1 VICIRLNPKK
11 LKKIYYYKKAL
22 AFEFT
27 AMVSMTV
34 SNKLSSCTSNQ
45 EIASWVEANISGL
58 SSSESAMIRHALNYS
73 LQLYAD
79 QTLPSGEPVTR
90 HMLSTAEILFK
101 LKVDSDTLA
110 AGILHSIA
118 NYQDDYIEKLQS
130 EFSPMITHLVDGVQ
144 RISRIQAFRTQP
156 DTAKYGAQIEI
167 LRKMLLAMAEDIR
180 VVIII
185 LASRVQ
191 TIRYA
196 VANEIPGRNGIAR
209 ETLDIFA
216 PLANRLGL
224 WQIKWELEDL
234 SLRIIEPAR
243 YKKIARLL
251 EETRDRREQYI
262 AQVVAELR
270 HELQQASIRA
280 EVTGRPKHIY
290 SIHKKM
296 KHKDLDFSEIYDA
309 RAVRILVD
317 DIKNCY
323 AALGTVHN
331 LWTPIPKEFDDY
343 IAKPKGNNYRSLHT
357 AVTGPENKVLEVQ
370 IRTHEMHRHAELGV
384 AAHWRYKEGTRRDAR
399 YEEKITWLRQIL
411 DWKNDV
417 SDAGELAGHFKTALF
432 EDSVYVLTP
441 QGNVVALPKGSTP
454 VDFAY
459 HVHTELGHRCR
470 GAKVDGVI
478 VSLDYPL
485 QNAQQVEIILAKQG
499 GPSRDWLNPALGYLK
514 SHRAR
519 SKARQWFNRQKL
531 ESTLAQ
537 GKTIVEKM
545 LQRHGMTAFGL
556 DKFAAEFH
564 FTRLNDF
571 LLAVAKGDI
580 NNRQL
585 ETALNSQAE
594 PTTEQPDLLASKK
607 MIVRPTTQQTGNNI
621 FVVGVDNLLTVLAK
635 CCKPAPPDTIVGF
648 VSARGRGI
656 MIHRQDCRNL
666 SRLSNESTQRL
677 VEVDWGSLND
687 KRFPVDVIIEAHD
700 RQWLLRDI
708 TDILSREKI
717 NVITFNAQ
725 SRHHAK
731 ATIQLTVEVRSVAQL
746 YRALELI
753 KGIPDIISAVR
764 K

>member
-1 VICIRLNPKK
+1 
-11 LKKIYYYKKAL
+11 
-22 AFEFT
+22 
-27 AMVSMTV
+27 M
-34 SNKLSSCTSNQ
+34 
-45 EIASWVEANISGL
+45 EANISGFA
-58 SSSESAMIRHALNYS
+58 SNEGAMLKRALNYS
-73 LQLYAD
+73 LQLCAD
-79 QTLPSGEPVTR
+79 QKLPSGEPVAR
-90 HMLSTAEILFK
+90 HMLGTAKILIA
-101 LKVDSDTLA
+101 LRVDSDTLA
-110 AGILHSIA
+110 AGILHAIVS
-118 NYQDDYIEKLQS
+118 YQDGYVEKLQS
-130 EFSPMITHLVDGVQ
+130 EFSHMIAHLVDGVQ
-144 RISRIQAFRTQP
+144 RIRRIQAFRIKP
-156 DTAKYGAQIEI
+156 GTAKHGAQIEV

-191 TIRYA
+191 TIRYT
-196 VANEIPGRNGIAR
+196 VANEVPGRTEIAHQ
-209 ETLDIFA
+209 TLDIFA

-224 WQIKWELEDL
+224 WQVKWELEDL
-234 SLRIIEPAR
+234 SLRIIEPVR

-251 EETRDRREQYI
+251 EETRARREQYI
-262 AQVVAELR
+262 ALVIAELR
-270 HELQQASIRA
+270 QELQQANIHA
-280 EVTGRPKHIY
+280 EVSGRPKHIY

-296 KHKDLDFSEIYDA
+296 KQKDLDFSEIYDA

-323 AALGTVHN
+323 AALGIVHN

-343 IAKPKGNNYRSLHT
+343 IAKPKGNSYRSLHT
-357 AVTGPENKVLEVQ
+357 AVTGPENKVVEVQ
-370 IRTHEMHRHAELGV
+370 IRTYEMHRHAELGV

-411 DWKNDV
+411 DWRNDV
-417 SDAGELAGHFKTALF
+417 SDTGKLAGHFKTALF

-454 VDFAY
+454 IDFAY
-459 HVHTELGHRCR
+459 HVHTDLGHRCR

-485 QNAQQVEIILAKQG
+485 QNAQQVEIIPAKQG

-519 SKARQWFNRQKL
+519 SKARQWFNHQKL
-531 ESTLAQ
+531 ETTLSQ
-537 GKTIVEKM
+537 GKMIVEKM

-556 DKFAAEFH
+556 DKLAAEFH

-571 LLAVAKGDI
+571 FLAVAKGDI

-585 ETALNSQAE
+585 ETALYSQTK
-594 PTTEQPDLLASKK
+594 PTTAQPDLLVSKK
-607 MIVRPTTQQTGNNI
+607 IITRPTSQQTGNNI
-621 FVVGVDNLLTVLAK
+621 FIVGVDNLLTVLAK
-635 CCKPAPPDTIVGF
+635 CCKPVPPDTIVGF

-656 MIHRQDCRNL
+656 MIHRQDCHNL

-677 VEVDWGSLND
+677 VEADWGSLND
-687 KRFPVDVIIEAHD
+687 KRYPVDVMIEAHD

-708 TDILSREKI
+708 TDILSRKKI
-717 NVITFNAQ
+717 NVVAINAQ
-725 SRHHAK
+725 SRHAK
-731 ATIQLTVEVRSVAQL
+731 AMIKLTLEVRSVTQL
-746 YRALELI
+746 NRALELI
-753 KGIPDIISAVR
+753 KGIAGMISAVR

>member
-1 VICIRLNPKK
+1 
-11 LKKIYYYKKAL
+11 
-22 AFEFT
+22 
-27 AMVSMTV
+27 MVSTTV
-34 SNKLSSCTSNQ
+34 SKTSSSRISDQ
-45 EIASWVEANISGL
+45 EIASWVDSNISGL
-58 SSSESAMIRHALNYS
+58 SSNESALLRHALNYS
-73 LQLYAD
+73 LQRCTD
-79 QTLPSGEPVTR
+79 QKLSSGEPVIR
-90 HMLSTAEILFK
+90 HMLGTAEVLIALR
-101 LKVDSDTLA
+101 VDSDTLA
-110 AGILHSIA
+110 AGILHCIA
-118 NYQDDYIEKLQS
+118 DYQNDYIKKLQP
-130 EFSPMITHLVDGVQ
+130 EFSPTIAHLVEGVQ
-144 RISRIQAFRTQP
+144 RIRRIQAFQP
-156 DTAKYGAQIEI
+156 KPATTKHSAQIEF
-167 LRKMLLAMAEDIR
+167 LRKMLLSMAEDIR
-180 VVIII
+180 VVFII

-191 TIRYA
+191 TMRYTVAHA
-196 VANEIPGRNGIAR
+196 VSGRTEIAR
-209 ETLDIFA
+209 GTLDIFA

-251 EETRDRREQYI
+251 EETRARREQYI
-262 AQVVAELR
+262 ALVVAELR
-270 HELQQASIRA
+270 QVLQQANIHA
-280 EVTGRPKHIY
+280 EVSGRPKHIY

-296 KHKDLDFSEIYDA
+296 KQKDLDFSEIYDA

-323 AALGTVHN
+323 AALGIVHN

-357 AVTGPENKVLEVQ
+357 AVTGPENKVVEVQ
-370 IRTHEMHRHAELGV
+370 IRTYEMHRHAELGV

-417 SDAGELAGHFKTALF
+417 SGTGELAGHFKTALF

-441 QGNVVALPKGSTP
+441 QGNVVALPRGSTP

-459 HVHTELGHRCR
+459 HVHTDLGHRCR

-478 VSLDYPL
+478 VSLDYQL
-485 QNAQQVEIILAKQG
+485 QNAQQVEIIPAKQG

-519 SKARQWFNRQKL
+519 SKARQWFNHQKL
-531 ESTLAQ
+531 ETTLAQ
-537 GKTIVEKM
+537 GKTIVEKT

-556 DKFAAEFH
+556 DKVADKFH

-571 LLAVAKGDI
+571 FLAVAKGDI
-580 NNRQL
+580 SIRQL
-585 ETALNSQAE
+585 ETTLNSQTT
-594 PTTEQPDLLASKK
+594 PTADQPHLLDDKK
-607 MIVRPTTQQTGNNI
+607 IVARPAAQQTGNDI

-666 SRLSNESTQRL
+666 SRLSNESAQRL
-677 VEVDWGSLND
+677 VEADWGSLHD
-687 KRFPVDVIIEAHD
+687 KRYPVDVIIKAHD

-708 TDILSREKI
+708 SDILSREKI
-717 NVITFNAQ
+717 NVTAINAQ
-725 SRHHAK
+725 SRHAK
-731 ATIQLTVEVRSVAQL
+731 ATIQLTVEVSGVAQL
-746 YRALELI
+746 NRALELV
-753 KGIPDIISAVR
+753 KGMPGMISAVR